1 MLVRNSDIVHKYKT
15 SKSILFYLIFAASS
29 AGVNA
34 TILTGDSKL
43 ACEAIICLNPQ
54 GHITPACHP
63 SLARFHTI
71 TAATV
76 GRLLAKRAK
85 FLRKCPVKMDI
96 IGFLK
101 SNKSLDQG
109 SNYFYKKCIAPYGD
123 TIVKRFGSGQCTEL
137 SNNLSLGE
145 KNRLRYGNKTQVINT
160 LAKESSKSSSSKWS
174 CSGSD
179 ITFSEC
185 TKTNAG
191 FICFGKKEMPQECK
205 DIMNGLF
212 KKHEL

>member
-15 SKSILFYLIFAASS
+15 SRKASKSILFYLIFAAST
-29 AGVNA
+29 NA

-54 GHITPACHP
+54 GHITPQCHP

-71 TAATV
+71 TAATA

-85 FLRKCPVKMDI
+85 FLRKCPVKLDI
-96 IGFLK
+96 ISFLK

-123 TIVKRFGSGQCTEL
+123 TIVKKFGQGQCTEL

-160 LAKESSKSSSSKWS
+160 LAKENSKSSKWS

-205 DIMNGLF
+205 NLLKRQF
-212 KKHEL
+212 KHEL